1 MNKYINNFL
10 MYSKNV
16 LSYSDAT
23 IKAYKDD
30 LTLFMNFAKSFL
42 NLEIEIDDINIFILR
57 SFRPNFIYSYLVYLN
72 YYRNNTAST
81 RQRRVE
87 ALRSF
92 YKYMYK
98 FYPSFREENNAMS
111 SIEKVQQIFRLPKY
125 FNLQQAKQLQ
135 GIFNKKNCRYPER
148 NNAIIDVFLTTGVRI
163 SELVSLNISK
173 IDFDNMLCQLVGKRN
188 LERTIYFSSNCINK
202 LQLYLNTRNDNND
215 ALFLS
220 NQGKR
225 ISVDA
230 VEDICHKAY
239 KLLGLSDCTGYSAHT
254 LRHTS
259 ATIIYRSTR
268 DILLTKEFL
277 RS

>member
-1 MNKYINNFL
+1 MNKYINDFL

-23 IKAYKDD
+23 IKAYRDD
-30 LTLFMNFAKSFL
+30 LLLFMHFAKGFL
-42 NLEIEIDDINIFILR
+42 NLEIEVEDINIFILR
-57 SFRPNFIYSYLVYLN
+57 SFKPNLIYSYLVYLN
-72 YYRNNTAST
+72 YYRDNTAST

-98 FYPSFREENNAMS
+98 FYPSFREENNTMS

-163 SELVSLNISK
+163 SELVSLNINK
-173 IDFDNMLCQLVGKRN
+173 IDFDNKLCRLIGKGN
-188 LERTIYFSSNCINK
+188 VERTIYFSSNCINK

-220 NQGKR
+220 NQSKR

-277 RS
+277 RP